1 MTNNNGSLR
10 LNSVREGDVIVETN
24 GNEHSQLSILLR
36 SMRKHME
43 RLNLIV
49 VSCGESF
56 VSPKEWACNAV
67 IAHTRVI
74 VSFSRY
80 EKEYY

>member
-24 GNEHSQLSILLR
+24 GNEHPRLNILLR
-36 SMRKHME
+36 FMRKYIGW
-43 RLNLIV
+43 LYLIV

-67 IAHTRVI
+67 IAHICVI
-74 VSFSRY
+74 VLFSRY
-80 EKEYY
+80 EK

>member
-1 MTNNNGSLR
+1 M
-10 LNSVREGDVIVETN
+10 IVETN
-24 GNEHSQLSILLR
+24 GNEHPRLNILLK
-36 SMRKHME
+36 SMKKHIG
-43 RLNLIV
+43 RLKLIV

-56 VSPKEWACNAV
+56 VSHKEWTCNAG

-74 VSFSRY
+74 VLFSRY